1 MKCPFCGD
9 ADTQVIDSRVNDEG
23 DSIRR
28 RRKCGKCD
36 KRFTTYET
44 ADLHLPQVV
53 KTNGTRE
60 EFSRDKLRLSF
71 TRALHKRPVPT
82 EYVERALDHIV
93 QKMLSLGEREIPAR
107 ALPANVEVFLADV
120 EVFLGNAE
128 VFLPIF
134 TLDRHRNISRPLN
147 GYAPPMISFMP
158 SMIVS
163 SSSSEAVPIFLP
175 SRCVESVR
183 I

>member
-9 ADTQVIDSRVNDEG
+9 PDTQVIDSRVNDEG

-28 RRKCGKCD
+28 RRKCSVCE

-44 ADLHLPQVV
+44 ADLQLPQVV

-71 TRALHKRPVPT
+71 TRVD
-82 EYVERALDHIV
+82 RALDHIV

-107 ALPANVEVFLADV
+107 E
-120 EVFLGNAE
+120 LG
-128 VFLPIF
+128 
-134 TLDRHRNISRPLN
+134 
-147 GYAPPMISFMP
+147 
-158 SMIVS
+158 
-163 SSSSEAVPIFLP
+163 
-175 SRCVESVR
+175 ESVMSELKVMDKVAYIR
-183 I
+183 FASVYRSFSDVDDFHDVIRDL

>member
-1 MKCPFCGD
+1 VKCPFCGD
-9 ADTQVIDSRVNDEG
+9 ADTQVIDSRVNDVG

-60 EFSRDKLRLSF
+60 EFSRDKLHLSF
-71 TRALHKRPVPT
+71 VRALHKRPVPI
-82 EYVERALDHIV
+82 EYVDRALDHIV

-107 ALPANVEVFLADV
+107 T
-120 EVFLGNAE
+120 LG
-128 VFLPIF
+128 
-134 TLDRHRNISRPLN
+134 
-147 GYAPPMISFMP
+147 
-158 SMIVS
+158 
-163 SSSSEAVPIFLP
+163 
-175 SRCVESVR
+175 ESVMAELKIMDKVAYIR
-183 I
+183 FASVYRSFSDVDDFHDVIRDL